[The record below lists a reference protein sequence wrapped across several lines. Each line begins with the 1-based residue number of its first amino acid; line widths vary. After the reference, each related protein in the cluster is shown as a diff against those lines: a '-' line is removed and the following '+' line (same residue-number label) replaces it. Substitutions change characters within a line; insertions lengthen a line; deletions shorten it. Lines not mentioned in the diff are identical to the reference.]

1 MINCYLNYLK
11 FHLIVTIF
19 VSHIVRNSVSKL
31 NGGMPTGNRFSRFFP
46 TSHKS
51 YVSQCYE

>member
-11 FHLIVTIF
+11 FHLIVTTF
-19 VSHIVRNSVSKL
+19 LSPIVRRSVSKL